1 MKIRLQEI
9 ELGTNDPDKS
19 KLFYSTILGLE
30 TAVDQAE
37 LKVFNSGVTGID
49 FNTSTHFPNKTS
61 VISFLTD
68 NLQEVIERLSAN
80 GIVFKGPQNSHLG
93 MTTIEFNDP
102 DGYLIR
108 INQATDE
115 SPIWLKL

>member
-30 TAVDQAE
+30 TSVDQAG
-37 LKVFNSGVTGID
+37 LKVFNSGVTGVD
-49 FNTSTHFPNKTS
+49 FNMSTHFPTKTT
-61 VISFLTD
+61 VTSFLTD
-68 NLQEVIERLSAN
+68 NLQDVIERLSEN
-80 GIVFKGPQNSHLG
+80 GIIFSGPQKSHLG
-93 MTTIEFNDP
+93 MVSIEFNDP

-108 INQATDE
+108 VNQPTEE
-115 SPIWLKL
+115 SPTWLKV